1 MLFMP
6 SHDDSNFTYVQE
18 IHRKIQAKQRDNEF
32 ITPVNASLHDRM
44 AEMLIGRD
52 LCIYETSFQKE
63 RSVHLKCTYQPP
75 EPVRFLV
82 HFYAFVFFED
92 WRQQMWTNRFVRD
105 HLRYRD
111 EIQCAAARIVDAL
124 QRRSR
129 DRNPSSLGH
138 FDSFHIRRGDFEY
151 QYKEMIVNASV
162 LYDSCKDVIPPNA
175 TVYVATDERDKTYFE
190 PLAEH
195 YDLVYL
201 DDFLPL
207 IQGLNTN
214 YYGMLDQLIAS
225 KSRYFFG

>member
-1 MLFMP
+1 
-6 SHDDSNFTYVQE
+6 
-18 IHRKIQAKQRDNEF
+18 
-32 ITPVNASLHDRM
+32 M

-52 LCIYETSFQKE
+52 LVIYDKELQEE
-63 RSVHLKCTYQPP
+63 RSLHFMCSHKDR
-75 EPVRFLV
+75 VRYLV

-92 WRQQMWTNRFVRD
+92 WRQQMWANRLVRD
-105 HLRYRD
+105 HLRYID
-111 EIQCAAARIVDAL
+111 VLQCAAARIVYAL

-129 DRNPSSLGH
+129 DRNPSSLGQ
-138 FDSFHIRRGDFEY
+138 FDSFHIRRGDF
-151 QYKEMIVNASV
+151 QYEEVIVDASV
-162 LYDSCKDVIPPNA
+162 LYESCKDVIPPNA

-225 KSRYFFG
+225 KGRYFFGMYALEALRFHAIK